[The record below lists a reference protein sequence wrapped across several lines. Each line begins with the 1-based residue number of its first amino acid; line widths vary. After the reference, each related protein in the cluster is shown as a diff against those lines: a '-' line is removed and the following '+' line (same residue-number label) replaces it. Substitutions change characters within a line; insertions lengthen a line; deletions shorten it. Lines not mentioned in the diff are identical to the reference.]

1 MSKGIKSLPQ
11 FRLFCLYALKPPFF
25 NRRSASVPAQV
36 LPGKTHPQGETGHQ
50 SGREDDYEHKNQSTC
65 HAA

>member
-11 FRLFCLYALKPPFF
+11 FRLFCLYALKPPFLTED
-25 NRRSASVPAQV
+25 PLPYLQV

-50 SGREDDYEHKNQSTC
+50 SGHEDDYEHKNQSTC
-65 HAA
+65 HAT